1 MNAITQYERRHSINN
16 DDISLGRTGDDS
28 SIDTM
33 SIYSSSSRIDDE
45 SIVIASRSLPQH
57 FRHRWR
63 IVESEVSELPE
74 IYPRLSSPLIVRDS
88 EVSKIGDH
96 LWSFLSAND
105 IRSAY
110 DRQEGRVLCCTNRL
124 SFVVQFWRKK
134 IENESTDG
142 AEEGDEIILEIQRR
156 RGCSWTMQKIRSAMK
171 KWILRKQKNQ
181 QQHHHRSRLPPM
193 MRSNSERFGIIGLE
207 PLVLDLTLS
216 SPNDKAKL
224 KTKPTTIA
232 SKKEED
238 AKPLANQ
245 PFSSFS
251 MPPLKPT
258 FGVYPKPQWRGIK
271 EPSTRYPFWFLNSDK
286 QII

>member
-1 MNAITQYERRHSINN
+1 MNPITKYERRHSINN

-33 SIYSSSSRIDDE
+33 SIYSSSSRLDDE
-45 SIVIASRSLPQH
+45 TTVIASRTLPQH

-63 IVESEVSELPE
+63 IVDSEVSELPE
-74 IYPRLSSPLIVRDS
+74 IYPRLSCPLIVRDS

-134 IENESTDG
+134 IQNEDN
-142 AEEGDEIILEIQRR
+142 AGDEIILEIQRR

-171 KWILRKQKNQ
+171 KWILRKQQNQ
-181 QQHHHRSRLPPM
+181 QRHHQRPRLPPM
-193 MRSNSERFGIIGLE
+193 MRSNSERFGMIGLE

-216 SPNDKAKL
+216 SPKAKDKL
-224 KTKPTTIA
+224 TTNATTIT
-232 SKKEED
+232 SKNE
-238 AKPLANQ
+238 AIVSTIKPLANK
-245 PFSSFS
+245 PIFDSS

-258 FGVYPKPQWRGIK
+258 FGFHPKPHWRGIK
-271 EPSTRYPFWFLNSDK
+271 EPSTRYPF
-286 QII
+286 